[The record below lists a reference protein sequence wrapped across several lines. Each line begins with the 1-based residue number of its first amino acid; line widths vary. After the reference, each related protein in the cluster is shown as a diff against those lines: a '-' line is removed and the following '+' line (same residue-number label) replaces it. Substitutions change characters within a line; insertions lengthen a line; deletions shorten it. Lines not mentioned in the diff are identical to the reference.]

1 MRERTDS
8 SQAFELLNLDTI
20 ERWAVR
26 LVRLP
31 LLGEIGVV
39 DGLLVIS
46 SVLTWALHD
55 EFEIWLYFI
64 YAWLGIGAF
73 FWTWRTF
80 AVRGILWV
88 LVSFALMAQKI
99 AIGEMSVDAFIE
111 RPPLLLLL
119 VSIFILTRW
128 RDQNAAKLEATNR
141 ELAQRV
147 AELVKL
153 STELEASQKELRNMA
168 EARATFLAH
177 FSHELRTP
185 LSAML
190 GYLEYVLDEAMVSGD
205 SEVAEVLRKS
215 YDAGQHMLQLVN
227 ETLDLAR
234 IDAGKTEVHIVPFDL
249 KREIQTVIETVRP
262 LVARNGNTLTVEIP
276 QTLPVIQSDPVK
288 VRQILYN
295 LLSNAAKFT
304 RDGAIRLSVKIEPR
318 SDGEWV
324 YITVRDTG
332 VGMSEEEVQ
341 MLFVPFTRAKAVQET
356 RGTGLGMPLTQR
368 LVKLL
373 GGDIRVQSAPG
384 QGSTFIV
391 RLPLAHKEVA

>member
-1 MRERTDS
+1 MHEQSESARVS
-8 SQAFELLNLDTI
+8 SWFDLATV

-26 LVRLP
+26 LVRVP
-31 LLGEIGVV
+31 VIGDIGLI

-46 SVLTWALHD
+46 AVLTWALHD
-55 EFEIWLYFI
+55 EFEFWLYLI

-80 AVRGILWV
+80 AVRGIAWV
-88 LVSFALMAQKI
+88 LISFALMVQKI
-99 AIGEMSVDAFIE
+99 SIGEMEPDAFIE

-119 VSIFILTRW
+119 VSIFVLARW

-147 AELVKL
+147 ADLVRL
-153 STELEASQKELRNMA
+153 STELESSQEKLREMA

-190 GYLEYVLDEAMVSGD
+190 GYLEYVLEDAFVNSE
-205 SEVAEVLRKS
+205 SEVADVLRKT
-215 YDAGQHMLQLVN
+215 YDAGQHLLHLVN

-234 IDAGKTEVHIVPFDL
+234 IDAGKTEVHMTSFDL
-249 KREIQTVIETVRP
+249 KREVQTVIETIRP
-262 LVARNGNTLTVEIP
+262 LIARNGNTLTVEFS
-276 QTLPVIQSDPVK
+276 QTLPPIQSDPVK

-304 RDGAIRLSVKIEPR
+304 QNGSIRLSVKIEPR
-318 SDGEWV
+318 SNTEWV

-332 VGMSEEEVQ
+332 MGMSEEDLRL
-341 MLFVPFTRAKAVQET
+341 LFVPFTRANVARET

-368 LVKLL
+368 LVQLL
-373 GGDIRVQSAPG
+373 GGSIRVQSAPG
-384 QGSTFIV
+384 QGTTFVV
-391 RLPLAHKEVA
+391 RLPRAYQEEG